1 MNQTQ
6 GIDMRHRQG
15 LEVQNQ
21 EVQRLGFVLGI
32 LMKLQGNLKRWEE
45 GQGLMPK
52 CRLFGTF

>member
-15 LEVQNQ
+15 LEVRNQ
-21 EVQRLGFVLGI
+21 EVQHLGFVLGI

-45 GQGLMPK
+45 GQGLMSK